1 MPSSRSV
8 GDEAVAALARALAV
22 APTTARRLLRLGI
35 ARPADL
41 VLHFPLRYEDRTR
54 VARVADLEHGRPA
67 QVDVDVLER
76 IVKSHPRRQLQIR
89 AADQS
94 GELWLR
100 FFHVYP
106 GLAER
111 LAPGSRHRVYGEP
124 RFGVLG
130 AEMVHPRL
138 SAADR
143 AGPLPTA
150 LTPVYP
156 SVAGL
161 SQTLLRRLVTRALGT
176 RHAPFADTRGETMLA
191 DTLPAALRAQFALPD
206 FAEAVR
212 CLHTPPAGPAI
223 EAIGNGGADMTIPT
237 TPPTPTPH
245 TAAAWRR
252 IKFDELLAQQLSLAE
267 AHALRARR
275 RAPVLAPDGALAG
288 RLVRALPFS
297 LTAAQ
302 MHAWR
307 EIARDLVRA
316 QPMQRLLQG
325 DVGCGKTLVAVLAA
339 LAAVEGGHQAAVMA
353 PTELLAEQH
362 ARKFREWLEPLGV
375 RIELLTA
382 AQPRRKRQAV
392 CADIA
397 AGRVAIAIG
406 THALL
411 EAAVDFERLGLAVI
425 DEQHRFGVRQ
435 RLALSG
441 KRQGANESRGLQP
454 HLLMLSAT
462 PIPRTLAMSY
472 FADLDITTIDALPPE
487 RKPVTTRLFSERRR
501 AAVIDSIR
509 RLCGSG
515 EQVYWVCP
523 LIEDSEHLQLEA
535 ALGTFER
542 LRVELPGLRIGLVH
556 GRLKNSER
564 TLTMHAFAQGEIDV
578 LVATTVIEVGVD
590 VANATL
596 MVIEHAE
603 RFGLAQLHQ
612 LRGRVGRGSTG
623 ATCVLLY
630 GQALSATARARLK
643 IVFECSD
650 GFEIARRDLLLRG
663 PGEFLGARQ
672 SGEPLLRFAH
682 LEDDADLLELA
693 RAATPRLRA
702 EHPDAVAA
710 HLARWLPAR
719 AEWLRA

>member
-54 VARVADLEHGRPA
+54 VTPVAELEHGRPA

-76 IVKSHPRRQLQIR
+76 IVKSHPRRSLQIR
-89 AADQS
+89 AADES

-100 FFHVYP
+100 FIHVYP

-130 AEMVHPRL
+130 VEMVHPRL

-143 AGPLPTA
+143 ASPLPTA

-176 RHAPFADTRGETMLA
+176 GHGSSAGTRGETVLA
-191 DTLPAALRAQFALPD
+191 DTLPAALRAQFALPE

-223 EAIGNGGADMTIPT
+223 EAVGNGGADTTAP
-237 TPPTPTPH
+237 TPPTPPPH

-275 RAPVLAPDGALAG
+275 RAAVLAPDGPLAG

-302 MHAWR
+302 TRAWR
-307 EIARDLVRA
+307 EVARDLVRA

-375 RIELLTA
+375 RVELLTG
-382 AQPRRKRQAV
+382 AQPRRSRQAV

-441 KRQGANESRGLQP
+441 KRQDARETHGLQP

-472 FADLDITTIDALPPE
+472 FADLDITTIDALPPA

-509 RLCGSG
+509 RLCSSG
-515 EQVYWVCP
+515 QQVYWVCP
-523 LIEDSEHLQLEA
+523 LIEESEHLQLEA

-542 LRVELPGLRIGLVH
+542 LRAELPELRIGLVH

-630 GQALSATARARLK
+630 GQALSETARARLK

-693 RAATPRLRA
+693 REATPRLRA